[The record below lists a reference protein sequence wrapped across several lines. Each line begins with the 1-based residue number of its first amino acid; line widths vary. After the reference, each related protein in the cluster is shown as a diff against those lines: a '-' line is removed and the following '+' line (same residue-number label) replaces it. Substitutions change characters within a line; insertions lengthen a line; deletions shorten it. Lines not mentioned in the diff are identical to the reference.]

1 MGMFVAAYLVVW
13 LAVVLYVARLGVHQ
27 RRLLDTVETIR
38 SELERST
45 DDPGHPESMAA

>member
-27 RRLLDTVETIR
+27 RRLLETVDSIR
-38 SELERST
+38 AELERST
-45 DDPGHPESMAA
+45 DEPEHPESVAA